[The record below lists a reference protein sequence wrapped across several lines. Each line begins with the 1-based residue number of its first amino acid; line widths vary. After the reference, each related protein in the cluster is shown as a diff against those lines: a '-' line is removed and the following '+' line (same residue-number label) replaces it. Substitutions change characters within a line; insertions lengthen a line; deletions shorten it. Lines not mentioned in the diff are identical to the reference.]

1 MTAAGDG
8 LRPSRKTVKFVER
21 EQNHRMSFVDSLL
34 TLVAPIGI
42 CLCFMGKRINKVLV
56 ANRGEIA
63 LRVVRTLKEM
73 GIASV
78 AVYAEQ
84 DRESQYVSMAD
95 EAYLLSGD
103 TYKDTYLNED
113 LLIEILRRSGADA
126 VHPGYGFLSEVA
138 SFADKIAAAGAI
150 WIGPSPKALTDL
162 GDKITARRVA
172 TRAKVPPVPGISDAV
187 TDIHALFDFAHTHG
201 FPIMMK
207 RTDGGGGR
215 GITIVRDDD
224 ELRSFYLNHDALQ
237 GGDLSEYFVERFID
251 KARHVET
258 QCGRDS
264 HGNFTVYSTRDCSVQ
279 RRNQKLIEEAPAPFL
294 HPDVISQLERYSR
307 NLFEAVDYVG
317 LGTCEFMVTPQH
329 KVYFLEVNPRLQVEH
344 TVSEEVCGLDMVRE
358 QVTIAQG
365 GKLTMAPEPRG
376 HSFELRITCED
387 PATNLS
393 PSSGTLTRVEWP
405 SGPGIRV
412 DSGVEEG
419 DTVSPKF
426 DSMMGKLIVTAQDRA
441 SAVARVRRALSE
453 LTIEGVP
460 TPASL
465 FEQIFN
471 DPVFTAEG
479 QDFDVSTKWL
489 ERTYLNRE
497 PSSVRAGQPAS
508 LTDAGEDSSVTA
520 TESFVIEVNNRRVT
534 LTIPQEIVDTLTGS
548 ARARG
553 AKLPSQ
559 PLRGQGLRNI
569 ATKSADDEGKSGVI
583 SSPMQAVVTRI
594 NVAEG
599 QRIAKG
605 DLLVVLESMKMEN
618 YVYSPVAGTV
628 TKIFVGPAAGV
639 EAGETLVTL
648 DIEGATKS
656 DEKAETESTEKTEA
670 AK

>member
-1 MTAAGDG
+1 
-8 LRPSRKTVKFVER
+8 
-21 EQNHRMSFVDSLL
+21 
-34 TLVAPIGI
+34 
-42 CLCFMGKRINKVLV
+42 MGKRINKVLV

-84 DRESQYVSMAD
+84 DRQSQYVGMAD

-113 LLIEILRRSGADA
+113 LLIDILRRSGADA

-138 SFADKIAAAGAI
+138 SFAEKVAAAGAI
-150 WIGPSPKALTDL
+150 WIGPSPKALVDL

-172 TRAKVPPVPGISDAV
+172 TKAKVPPVPGISDAV

-224 ELRSFYLNHDALQ
+224 ELRSFYLNHDAMQ
-237 GGDLSEYFVERFID
+237 GGDLNEYFVERFID

-294 HPDVISQLERYSR
+294 RPEVVRQLEQYSR

-344 TVSEEVCGLDMVRE
+344 TVSEEVCGLDLVRE
-358 QVTIAQG
+358 QLTIAEG
-365 GKLTMAPEPRG
+365 GELTAAAEPRG

-387 PATNLS
+387 PATNLT
-393 PSSGTLTRVEWP
+393 PSSGTLTRVVWP
-405 SGPGIRV
+405 SGAGIRV
-412 DSGVEEG
+412 DSGVKEG

-441 SAVARVRRALSE
+441 TAVARVRRALGE
-453 LTIEGVP
+453 LVIEGVP

-465 FEQIFN
+465 FERIFN
-471 DPVFTAEG
+471 DPAFTAEG
-479 QDFDVSTKWL
+479 REFDVSTKWL

-497 PSSVRAGQPAS
+497 PSTTRSGQPAS
-508 LTDAGEDSSVTA
+508 LTAGAEESPKTA
-520 TESFVIEVNNRRVT
+520 TESFVIEVDNRRVK
-534 LTIPQEIVDTLTGS
+534 LTVPQDIVDSLTGS

-553 AKLPSQ
+553 AKLPTQ
-559 PLRGQGLRNI
+559 PLRGQGLHNV
-569 ATKSADDEGKSGVI
+569 AAKASDDAGKSGVI
-583 SSPMQAVVTRI
+583 ASPMQAVVTRI

-599 QRIAKG
+599 QKVAKG

-618 YVYSPVAGTV
+618 YVYSPVSGTV
-628 TKIFVGPAAGV
+628 TKIFVGPATGV

-648 DIEGATKS
+648 DIEGAS
-656 DEKAETESTEKTEA
+656 RPEGDAERTEEA
-670 AK
+670 K